1 MTTQGQRKEVCRPLF
16 RDQPIH
22 RLLRR
27 NPLEWVPII
36 PPVEMRHREKRR
48 MPDPRQRR
56 ERGLRFR
63 LLFHRQPGCSDAPI
77 RDEAERLDFQVLFP
91 DERLP

>member
-1 MTTQGQRKEVCRPLF
+1 
-16 RDQPIH
+16 
-22 RLLRR
+22 
-27 NPLEWVPII
+27 
-36 PPVEMRHREKRR
+36 MRHREKRR